1 MHAASRGR
9 YSGGSLSAGSI
20 GGGGDATWR
29 SATGHVGDPGD
40 VEQRGGKGS
49 GGEGPERLGGWRDAS
64 VEANEW
70 NGESAEAN
78 EWQGESVVVY
88 KTRSGLFAIQV
99 VRQESDHALCLAFRC
114 ILCLLPHVR

>member
-1 MHAASRGR
+1 MGNIAEDRSPPVA
-9 YSGGSLSAGSI
+9 LVAGV
-20 GGGGDATWR
+20 DATWR

-40 VEQRGGKGS
+40 VEQRGDKGS
-49 GGEGPERLGGWRDAS
+49 GEEGGERPGGWRDSS

-88 KTRSGLFAIQV
+88 KTRSG
-99 VRQESDHALCLAFRC
+99 SD
-114 ILCLLPHVR
+114 PK